1 MQVFAVEAVDDP
13 GPLPE
18 PNLGVDCRM
27 DPNAAADA
35 RAAVVADAP
44 PLSWLARQRPASAA
58 AVLVAGA
65 VAVCASL
72 ALALAEL
79 LAPAGR
85 WAAPLAAAIGML
97 VVMVPLA
104 AVLLKLARHVEQQ
117 RRQLDA
123 AAAVEPADWLVGRPA
138 FVALAE
144 REWARAR
151 RYGGGI
157 AVLVIEVD
165 RWRKLAEARGPAA
178 AEALVV
184 GMAGHTSST
193 LRGGDALARLSDSQ
207 LAVFLAQ
214 ADATGTLD
222 AAERIRERLE
232 QLSVPWQDTTLR
244 ATVSIGAATMNLAH
258 ANVPALVD
266 DAQFA
271 VLLARQAGGNC
282 VRTPPPGAKRLQSPG
297 SSVDDNQRAG
307 PL

>member
-1 MQVFAVEAVDDP
+1 
-13 GPLPE
+13 
-18 PNLGVDCRM
+18 M
-27 DPNAAADA
+27 DPDVSNPAQSRAAAQADG
-35 RAAVVADAP
+35 AAASAHVVL
-44 PLSWLARQRPASAA
+44 PLSWLARQRPLHGA
-58 AVLVAGA
+58 AVLVGGV
-65 VAVCASL
+65 VAVCALL
-72 ALALAEL
+72 ALALTEL
-79 LAPAGR
+79 LSAAGA

-97 VVMVPLA
+97 VIALPLA
-104 AVLLKLARHVEQQ
+104 ALLLKLARQLERQ
-117 RRQLDA
+117 RRLWA
-123 AAAVEPADWLVGRPA
+123 TAEVAEPRDWLVGRPA

-165 RWRKLAEARGPAA
+165 RLRKLADTRGPGA
-178 AEALVV
+178 AEALVLA
-184 GMAGHTSST
+184 MARHTAAT
-193 LRGGDALARLSDSQ
+193 LRGGDALAQLSDGQ

-232 QLSVPWQDTTLR
+232 QLDFAWQGAPLR
-244 ATVSIGAATMNLAH
+244 ATVSIGAATLTLSH
-258 ANVPALVD
+258 PNVPALVD

-282 VRTPPPGAKRLQSPG
+282 VRIPPPGAQRSQSPG

>member
-1 MQVFAVEAVDDP
+1 MKPYAPEEAQTDAPVHAA
-13 GPLPE
+13 
-18 PNLGVDCRM
+18 GV
-27 DPNAAADA
+27 
-35 RAAVVADAP
+35 P
-44 PLSWLARQRPASAA
+44 PLSWLARQQPLHGAA
-58 AVLVAGA
+58 LLGA
-65 VAVCASL
+65 VVVGITAGL
-72 ALALAEL
+72 AFALTEL
-79 LAPAGR
+79 LAWTGA

-97 VVMVPLA
+97 VIAVPLA
-104 AVLLKLARHVEQQ
+104 ALLLKLARQLERQQ
-117 RRQLDA
+117 RRSAVADS
-123 AAAVEPADWLVGRPA
+123 VEPSDWLIGRPA

-165 RWRKLAEARGPAA
+165 RLRKLADSRGPGA
-178 AEALVV
+178 AEALVLA
-184 GMAGHTSST
+184 MTRHTSAT
-193 LRGGDALARLSDSQ
+193 LRGGDALSQLSDGQ

-232 QLSVPWQDTTLR
+232 QLELEWQGVPLR
-244 ATVSIGAATMNLAH
+244 ATVSIGAATLSLAH
-258 ANVPALVD
+258 PNVPALVD

-307 PL
+307 PH